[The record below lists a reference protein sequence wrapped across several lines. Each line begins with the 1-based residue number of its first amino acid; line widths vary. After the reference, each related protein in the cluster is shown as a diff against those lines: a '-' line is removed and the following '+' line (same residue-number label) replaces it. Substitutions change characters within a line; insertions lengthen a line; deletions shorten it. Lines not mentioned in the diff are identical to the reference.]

1 MPFREALGKKEEG
14 SAEGGGEVDLLGE
27 FDTRIVFDDPKRFV
41 HSSGEVERAP
51 AEEIGAKGV
60 NGCNAVF
67 NSLYSIYYYY
77 FKNYSKAEVKTH
89 DAIDCHIWVKPHA
102 WSHILHHGHK
112 IRAKHPRCHR
122 IMCRVPRHINGMP
135 MRWMGHC
142 ENKV

>member
-1 MPFREALGKKEEG
+1 MPFREALGEKEKG
-14 SAEGGGEVDLLGE
+14 GAEGRGEVDLLGE
-27 FDTRIVFDDPKRFV
+27 FDTRIVFNDPERFV

-60 NGCNAVF
+60 NGCDAVF
-67 NSLYSIYYYY
+67 NSD
-77 FKNYSKAEVKTH
+77 V
-89 DAIDCHIWVKPHA
+89 IDCHIRVKPHA

-135 MRWMGHC
+135 MRRMGHC